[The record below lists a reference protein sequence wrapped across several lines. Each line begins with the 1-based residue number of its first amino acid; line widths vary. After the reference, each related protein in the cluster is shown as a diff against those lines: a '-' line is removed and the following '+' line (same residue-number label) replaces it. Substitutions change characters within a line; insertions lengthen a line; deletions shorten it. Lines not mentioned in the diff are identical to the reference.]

1 MSSGEKKYSFYPQ
14 HMHIHSI
21 YEPFASMEGHIRHAR
36 DLGMKYIWFTDHDI
50 RMGRK
55 SWEFD
60 GFDFEEGLT
69 VTRGN
74 ATYGFK
80 EGRVDEACS
89 VSWSEGDAYRGRGA
103 MRLSA
108 ADGVAEAVMFT
119 YKKAHCRALLSEL
132 KLGLAYKIASS
143 DPENTRFIVDVTLSQ
158 RPPEDMPAHLLF
170 VSGYTDGLLDTP
182 HTHAVEIPASEEW
195 RCGVFDLSAEA
206 ITEAATAHGIGGL
219 DNGFS
224 ALQIRVEAR
233 SGATVSAWVDE
244 LTKSALLDAQETYER
259 QKEVA
264 KEVGAK
270 YGVTPFVATEI
281 SLAGMHKN
289 YFSDEIELIP
299 YEARNYK
306 VKHEEA
312 CEELRRIGAV
322 FAINHPFSQV
332 DYSDISLLNLD
343 AEVEKLA
350 ESFIEKE
357 CFGASLMEVGFPKG
371 RYLPLW
377 CHLKLWDRLSA
388 AGVLVTGY
396 GSSDAHANDCGWYSG
411 NNFTNWI
418 GVDSDIEAPTASDF
432 AEAMRCGRLY
442 TGNPTKI
449 KGEVVFDAECGAVM
463 GEIVPSSS
471 EERVRFRMD
480 CARRGWRVIWIVNG
494 EVERECTLEDG
505 SFYGELTVTPLCELD
520 FVRVE
525 IYDEGGK
532 CLLLT
537 NPIYFSRKANDKL
550 PMRRIKK

>member
-1 MSSGEKKYSFYPQ
+1 MNIKEKKHSFYPQ

-36 DLGMKYIWFTDHDI
+36 DLGMKHIWFTDHDI

-55 SWEFD
+55 GWELD

-69 VTRGN
+69 VTRGD

-80 EGRVDEACS
+80 EGRTDEACS
-89 VSWSEGDAYRGRGA
+89 VTWSEGDAYCGRGC

-108 ADGVAEAVMFT
+108 TDGVAEAVMFT

-143 DPENTRFIVDVTLSQ
+143 DPDDTRFIVDVTLSQ
-158 RPPEDMPAHLLF
+158 RPPEDTPAHLLF
-170 VSGYTDGLLDTP
+170 VSGYTDGLQDKP
-182 HTHAVEIPASEEW
+182 HTHAVEIPGSEEW

-224 ALQIRVEAR
+224 ALSIRVEAR

-244 LTKSALLDAQETYER
+244 FTKSASLDAQATYER

-264 KEVGAK
+264 KEIGAK

-312 CEELRRIGAV
+312 CEELRRIDAV
-322 FAINHPFSQV
+322 FALNHPFSQV
-332 DYSDISLLNLD
+332 DYSDISLLDLD
-343 AEVEKLA
+343 AEVERLA
-350 ESFIEKE
+350 ESFIENK

-377 CHLKLWDRLSA
+377 CHLKLWDRLSM

-396 GSSDAHANDCGWYSG
+396 GSSDAHSNDCGWYSG

-418 GVDSDIEAPTASDF
+418 GVDSDIEAPTAKDF

-442 TGNPTKI
+442 MGNPVKI
-449 KGEVVFDAECGAVM
+449 KGEVSFDSERGAMM
-463 GEIVPSSS
+463 GDIVPSDT
-471 EERVRFRMD
+471 EERVRFSMD
-480 CARRGWRVIWIVNG
+480 CVRQGWRVKWIVNG
-494 EVERECTLEDG
+494 EAERESRVDG
-505 SFYGELTVTPLCELD
+505 GIFCEELTVTPRRELD

-525 IYDEGGK
+525 VYDEGGM
-532 CLLLT
+532 CVLLT
-537 NPIYFSRKANDKL
+537 NPIYFSSKANDKL
-550 PMRRIKK
+550 PERRIKK